1 MARTERPTT
10 EDAARTLSDVSGT
23 VQKGN
28 KMSDAE
34 KIALLLGTLKSCK
47 LELTMIEPFLSAPYQ
62 KGITAAK
69 ERCGEVIDEVEVS
82 A

>member
-1 MARTERPTT
+1 MT
-10 EDAARTLSDVSGT
+10 
-23 VQKGN
+23 
-28 KMSDAE
+28 DAE
-34 KIALLLGTLKSCK
+34 KITLLLGTLKSCK